1 MNTSGLTKANL
12 ANIRKEI
19 GALGKWKLLINLT
32 EVFDQVAVKK
42 DY

>member
-12 ANIRKEI
+12 ANIKKEI
-19 GALGKWKLLINLT
+19 DALGKWKSLNNLT
-32 EVFDQVAVKK
+32 EVFDQEAVKK